1 MTREQPPVAR
11 TLFAHKAES
20 DKEFS
25 VCCAAQEQRPAARSN
40 QKTLQ
45 RCKLIIQLMLW
56 AARAAS
62 DCGGVSDRRRASRA
76 ESDRKVAW
84 PCEQLGQKPK
94 PRSVPQKICHPPS
107 VPRPVETRALSVAL
121 AIKFLHLRCLSLLLR
136 AAPASGWV
144 GVGALIDRS
153 RKQTPCRIAR
163 RYDNNK
169 ANTNCGRVIAIH
181 LVLGASNRRVSSKQ
195 AYALRCSRLWIS
207 LISLIRRSLL
217 PISLH
222 FSRPT
227 IAV

>member
-25 VCCAAQEQRPAARSN
+25 VWCAAQEQRPAARSN

-107 VPRPVETRALSVAL
+107 GPCLLPCPALLKRARSASHSRSNFYTCAVS
-121 AIKFLHLRCLSLLLR
+121 HYSCERLLR
-136 AAPASGWV
+136 VDGWV
-144 GVGALIDRS
+144 
-153 RKQTPCRIAR
+153 
-163 RYDNNK
+163 
-169 ANTNCGRVIAIH
+169 RVH
-181 LVLGASNRRVSSKQ
+181 
-195 AYALRCSRLWIS
+195 
-207 LISLIRRSLL
+207 
-217 PISLH
+217 
-222 FSRPT
+222 
-227 IAV
+227 